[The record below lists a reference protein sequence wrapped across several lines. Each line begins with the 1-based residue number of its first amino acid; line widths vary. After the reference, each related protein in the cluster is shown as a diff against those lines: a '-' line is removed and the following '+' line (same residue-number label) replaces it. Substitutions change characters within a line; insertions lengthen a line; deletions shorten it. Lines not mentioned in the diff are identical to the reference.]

1 MAKSVHVLSQD
12 EHDQM
17 LAGLPL
23 NCRWHEHVSAEE
35 AREMV
40 LDGQLYPWMEK
51 DDFEPVAHY
60 AQTADGKESRKHIV
74 LTVAREWRKVTNRSP
89 IGAAFISSMQL
100 VSIAGRGR

>member
-40 LDGQLYPWMEK
+40 RDGKLYPWITK
-51 DDFEPVAHY
+51 DDFEPIAHY
-60 AQTADGKESRKHIV
+60 AKMADGNASSKHIV
-74 LTVAREWRKVTNRSP
+74 LTAAREWRKVTNRAQVGS
-89 IGAAFISSMQL
+89 FMSTMQL